1 MLALKEVSFSV
12 VYARREGGV
21 QLSVRSEKPSLDAG
35 KIVSKAL
42 AGLGSGGGHA
52 EMAGGFVTFAGDE
65 KEEVI
70 LLDEI
75 KERFVAVIGEWR

>member
-1 MLALKEVSFSV
+1 MPWGSAQNHLTRV
-12 VYARREGGV
+12 V
-21 QLSVRSEKPSLDAG
+21 
-35 KIVSKAL
+35 
-42 AGLGSGGGHA
+42 
-52 EMAGGFVTFAGDE
+52 GGFVTFAGDE